1 MPAERV
7 PSVLRYDAA
16 TDGEGEVG
24 MFRTRTRS
32 KRALTLGSIIA
43 VIGGALTLGAAPAAA
58 DGSHHGRGEDHRIG
72 VPIPTVTGPVTGGK
86 GAPFTI
92 DDISQLSAFGYVQQE
107 FFIQG
112 TARAFGKVGTWTTDG
127 RWTATPTTSAPYKTR
142 ILVRRPADP
151 KRFNGT
157 VFVEWL
163 NVSAGFDAGADWGFG
178 REELLRAGYAWVGV
192 SAQFVGVQGSGGIA
206 GIAPLK
212 TSDPV
217 RYASLTHPG
226 DSYSYDIY
234 SQAGAALR
242 RPQGVDPL
250 GGLHAR
256 RFIAAGESQS
266 AFRMLTYVDAIHPLA
281 HVYDGFFI
289 HSRFATGAPLF
300 QGTGGTVP
308 SPTRIRTDL
317 HDPVLQFQSETD
329 VAQAYTARQPD
340 SRFFRSW
347 EVAGTSHA
355 DLYSVGAAAVSL
367 LGCTVRINEGP
378 EHFVLHDAIRD
389 LTRWVADR
397 DDAPPHSPRIRV
409 DANGNIVRDQFGN
422 ALGGIRTPPLDVPTA
437 TLTGINQEKNGFCGL
452 FGETIPFSA
461 ATLHAL
467 YPTHAVYVAKF
478 THAAHE
484 TVERGFLLPVDA
496 KEMTA
501 TAAAAPIPS

>member
-1 MPAERV
+1 MA
-7 PSVLRYDAA
+7 
-16 TDGEGEVG
+16 
-24 MFRTRTRS
+24 RTRRM
-32 KRALTLGSIIA
+32 RALALGSIVATVTIA
-43 VIGGALTLGAAPAAA
+43 MATSAVPASA
-58 DGSHHGRGEDHRIG
+58 DGSHRGHAHGHSDGHRIG
-72 VPIPTVTGPVTGGK
+72 VPVPTVTGPVTGGK

-92 DDISQLSAFGYVQQE
+92 DDVSQLPAFGYVQQE
-107 FFIQG
+107 YFIQG

-127 RWTATPTTSAPYKTR
+127 RWTATPTTSAAYKTR

-151 KRFNGT
+151 EKFNGT
-157 VFVEWL
+157 VFVEWN

-178 REELLRAGYAWVGV
+178 RQELLRDGYAWVGV
-192 SAQFVGVQGSGGIA
+192 SAQFVGVAGSGGIA

-217 RYASLTHPG
+217 RYASLVHPG

-234 SQAGAALR
+234 SQAGAALI
-242 RPQGVDPL
+242 RPKGVDPL

-256 RFIAAGESQS
+256 RLIAAGESQS

-300 QGTGGTVP
+300 QEAGGAVP
-308 SPTRIRTDL
+308 GPTRIRTDL

-329 VAQAYTARQPD
+329 VVGAYTARQPD

-378 EHFVLHDAIRD
+378 EHFVLHAAIRS
-389 LTRWVADR
+389 LNRWIADH
-397 DDAPPHSPRIRV
+397 DHAPPHSPRIRL
-409 DANGNIVRDQFGN
+409 DANGNVVRDSFGN
-422 ALGGIRTPPLDVPTA
+422 ALGGIRTPQLDVPIA
-437 TLTGINQEKNGFCGL
+437 TLSGVNDERNGFCGL
-452 FGETIPFSA
+452 FGRTTPFSA
-461 ATLHAL
+461 ATLASL

-478 THAAHE
+478 DHAAHE
-484 TVERGFLLPVDA
+484 AVERGFLLRVDA
-496 KEMTA
+496 KEMEA